1 MKTGWAALMALAA
14 ISVLPSACMAQYRDY
29 DYGRSRRDVYRSAY
43 DRGYEDGARNGR
55 VDGRRH
61 ERYAYR
67 DERSYRKADAG
78 YSRSYGSRSRYA
90 SAYREGFER
99 GYTRAFDLERRAYR
113 SRSNRGRV
121 GKDEYGY
128 DGRYYDDDDYAV
140 EKDDRR
146 RY

>member
-1 MKTGWAALMALAA
+1 MKTRWAVVMALAA

-29 DYGRSRRDVYRSAY
+29 GYDRNHRDVSRTAY
-43 DRGYEDGARNGR
+43 DRGYEDGVRHGR

-67 DERSYRKADAG
+67 DERAYRKADSG
-78 YSRSYGSRSRYA
+78 YHRSYGSRSRY
-90 SAYREGFER
+90 STAYRQGFER
-99 GYTRAFDLERRAYR
+99 GYRRAFDVERRTYR
-113 SRSNRGRV
+113 SGSYRGGV
-121 GKDEYGY
+121 GKSDTY
-128 DGRYYDDDDYAV
+128 DDDYAV